1 MYKNNLIVENKII
14 ITTSD
19 SLKIFAVVMPPYLT
33 FRTAKVKI
41 KLPSYFFPNSRGC
54 SPSFFFAAT
63 FPEYRGIR
71 SKKKKITDHQTTNS
85 RFAANFLT
93 CT

>member
-54 SPSFFFAAT
+54 SPSFSSPQLFRNIGESEA
-63 FPEYRGIR
+63 
-71 SKKKKITDHQTTNS
+71 KKKKLQTIKQLIQDLLQI
-85 RFAANFLT
+85 F
-93 CT
+93 